1 MDNLQLL
8 GYAKLGQRQ
17 QIRLPDEVIEKLEI
31 SKDTPVLFFSD
42 KENKNIVIMKKG
54 KVVAY
59 E

>member
-17 QIRLPDEVIEKLEI
+17 QIRLPDEVINKLGI
-31 SKDTPVLFFSD
+31 TQDTPILFYFD
-42 KENKNIVIMKKG
+42 KNKKNIVIMKKG
-54 KVVAY
+54 RVVDY